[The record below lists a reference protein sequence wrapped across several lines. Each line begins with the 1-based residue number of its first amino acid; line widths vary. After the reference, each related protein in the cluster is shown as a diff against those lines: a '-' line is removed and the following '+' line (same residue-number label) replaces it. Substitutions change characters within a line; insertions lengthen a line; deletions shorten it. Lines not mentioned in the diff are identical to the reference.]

1 MYIYKEKIEIRKM
14 LCLTNEMP
22 IYDLV
27 KFMIELIYIR

>member
-1 MYIYKEKIEIRKM
+1 M